1 MVSKNRK
8 MISKNR
14 EHDCS
19 FDKFCMNFD
28 LILETLAVEEYKRDG
43 LVEQINKRI
52 FPRSSSEMVTTSGF
66 LIHFLLPI
74 LLRFLIQN
82 IY

>member
-1 MVSKNRK
+1 

-74 LLRFLIQN
+74 LLHFLNKN
-82 IY
+82 IYYYFDN